1 MSAADG
7 RIAQLYLPQ
16 FEQFGLH
23 LDPACGFA
31 RVEAENDIAS
41 GSGWV
46 MPLSA
51 HCLVVGH
58 NVTPLHDMNLLE
70 QTSEPYACVSEMNTE
85 TLSCMPENGITPG
98 FLSPQS
104 GMQPQETICTF
115 VQSNLGNQYSPL
127 RAGVTYRSR
136 SILFLPGFFSELE
149 RQWPGEFSGMFEA
162 FDESWPD
169 EALGVMTRTLRQ
181 LSYPRA
187 RMRAGAHL
195 RTRSAV
201 DAMVADLACV
211 RAEERHACDA
221 QGSHESARLA
231 ADATTLVER
240 ALDQGIRLGVDEAA
254 ESLYVSRS
262 KLCAVFKR
270 ETGEGFAAY
279 ARRRR
284 IDRAC
289 ELLADDRLSIAQI
302 AARLGYRQQST
313 FSQAFRDFCGESPK
327 TWRERYLS

>member
-1 MSAADG
+1 MSAAER

-23 LDPACGFA
+23 LEPACGFA
-31 RVEAENDIAS
+31 HVETENDIAS

-58 NVTPLHDMNLLE
+58 DVTPRRDMNLLE
-70 QTSEPYACVSEMNTE
+70 QTSEPYACVSEMNVE

-104 GMQPQETICTF
+104 GMRSQETICTF

-162 FDESWPD
+162 FDKSWPD
-169 EALGVMTRTLRQ
+169 EALGVMAYALRQ
-181 LSYPRA
+181 LSYPRVL
-187 RMRAGAHL
+187 RPGAYL
-195 RTRSAV
+195 RTRSTV

-211 RAEERHACDA
+211 RTEGRRAHDA
-221 QGSHESARLA
+221 QGARASAQLA
-231 ADATTLVER
+231 KDAAALVER

-254 ESLYVSRS
+254 ASLFVSRS
-262 KLCAVFKR
+262 KLCAVFKS

-284 IDRAC
+284 IERAC
-289 ELLADDRLSIAQI
+289 ELLADERLSITQI
-302 AARLGYRQQST
+302 AAQLGYPRQSA
-313 FSQAFRDFCGESPK
+313 FSQAFRELRGESPK
-327 TWRERYLS
+327 AWRERCLK